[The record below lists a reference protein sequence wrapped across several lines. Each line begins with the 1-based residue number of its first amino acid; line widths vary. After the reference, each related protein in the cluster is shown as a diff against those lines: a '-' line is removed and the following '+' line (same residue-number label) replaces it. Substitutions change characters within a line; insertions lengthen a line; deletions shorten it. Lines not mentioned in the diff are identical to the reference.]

1 MFFESTTTAMGS
13 LLAQLGTVVT
23 KVMGYTGDICSTI
36 IDNPLLLLTTGFL
49 LIGGC
54 IGIFGRL
61 LSKN

>member
-1 MFFESTTTAMGS
+1 MFPESTTTAMGS

-23 KVMGYTGDICSTI
+23 KVMGYIGDICSTI